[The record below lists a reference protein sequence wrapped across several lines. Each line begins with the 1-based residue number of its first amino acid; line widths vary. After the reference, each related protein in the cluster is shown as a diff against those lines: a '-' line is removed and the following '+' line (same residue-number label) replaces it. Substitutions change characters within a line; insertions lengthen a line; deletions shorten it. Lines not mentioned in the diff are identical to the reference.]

1 MTAAIGQRR
10 RGRAYALQVLYA
22 RDINASVEA
31 DAHLAG
37 VANAFGEELDGV
49 DRAVVD
55 FAEQLARRVA
65 EHAARIDDIIG
76 KSSRNWRLERMSRVD
91 RNILRLAT
99 CELLHFADT
108 PTRVVLNEAVELAK
122 QFGTAESPAFVNGVV
137 DRIAQLVAAEVPA
150 RAAEPTA

>member
-1 MTAAIGQRR
+1 MAERMRCKSFTRAISTRR
-10 RGRAYALQVLYA
+10 LKPTPISL
-22 RDINASVEA
+22 ASPMR
-31 DAHLAG
+31 L
-37 VANAFGEELDGV
+37 V